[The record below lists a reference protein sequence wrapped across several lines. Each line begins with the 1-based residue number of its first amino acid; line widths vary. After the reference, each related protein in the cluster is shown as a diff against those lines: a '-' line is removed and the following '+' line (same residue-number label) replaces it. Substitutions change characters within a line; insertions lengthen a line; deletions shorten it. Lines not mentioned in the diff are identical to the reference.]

1 MKGVRLERGNWDWDE
16 FPLEFGGEYIRK
28 DVLPL
33 VDGKAKG
40 ESTRVAEA
48 IIEMITIDVIEKER
62 KVVKDILK
70 QEGRF
75 VSGMD

>member
-1 MKGVRLERGNWDWDE
+1 M
-16 FPLEFGGEYIRK
+16 
-28 DVLPL
+28 
-33 VDGKAKG
+33 DGKAKG

-48 IIEMITIDVIEKER
+48 IIEMITIDVIERET